1 MARSDEVL
9 VAIVGPTA
17 AGKSALALRLAERL
31 GAEIVSADS
40 MQVYRRMDI
49 GTAKPTPLERERVP
63 HHGLDLVD
71 PSELFSVADYR
82 RIARDAIARVRAR
95 GRLPLLV
102 GGTGLYVRAVVDGL
116 GLSAPGPDWA
126 LRRRL
131 EQLADRYGNE
141 YLHRRLAAV
150 DPVTAAR
157 LHPNDRRRVI
167 RALEVYELSGRPL
180 SYFHARDRERRE
192 QEGERALLFGI
203 TRPRDSLYRRIEERV
218 DEQIRQG
225 LLSEVRAL
233 LHRGFGENIVSLQ
246 ALGYKEFLP
255 YLAGQEP
262 LADGVHRLKRNT
274 RQLARRQLIWFRADR
289 RIQWLD
295 LDRMSMDGA
304 MDHIAQRIRQA
315 VHE

>member
-40 MQVYRRMDI
+40 MQVYRGMDI
-49 GTAKPTPLERERVP
+49 GTAKPTPPERERVP

-71 PSELFSVADYR
+71 PSEPFSVADYR
-82 RIARDAIARVRAR
+82 RIARDAIARVRGR
-95 GRLPLLV
+95 GRLALLV

-126 LRRRL
+126 LRHRL
-131 EQLADRYGNE
+131 DELADRHGNE

-180 SYFHARDRERRE
+180 SYFHARDEKRRE

-203 TRPRDSLYRRIEERV
+203 TRPRENLYRRIEERV
-218 DEQIRQG
+218 DEQLRQG

-233 LHRGFGENIVSLQ
+233 LHRGFGDNIVSLQ

-255 YLAGQEP
+255 YLAGEEP
-262 LADGVHRLKRNT
+262 LAEAVHRLKRNT
-274 RQLARRQLIWFRADR
+274 RQLARRQLIWFRADK

-304 MDHIAQRIRQA
+304 MDHIEQRIRQA